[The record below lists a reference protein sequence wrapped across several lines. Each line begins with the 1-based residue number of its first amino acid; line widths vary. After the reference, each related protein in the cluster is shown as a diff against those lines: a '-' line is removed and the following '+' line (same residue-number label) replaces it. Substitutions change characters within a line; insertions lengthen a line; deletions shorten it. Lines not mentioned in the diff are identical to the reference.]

1 MPKKYRADERARAV
15 RMVREQVGEFG
26 SVTKTCQAVSGRLG
40 MSQETLR
47 TWCRQ
52 EQIDSGVEPGVT
64 LQETEQI
71 RSLKARVRRLEE
83 ENAILKAAALS
94 SRGRCNTHDSTQFL
108 GRRGEVKGL
117 SGARVQFR
125 GDFVKI

>member
-1 MPKKYRADERARAV
+1 MPKKYSADERARAV

-52 EQIDSGVEPGVT
+52 EQIDSGVESGVT
-64 LQETEQI
+64 SEEKEQI

-83 ENAILKAAALS
+83 DNAILKAAA
-94 SRGRCNTHDSTQFL
+94 TFFA
-108 GRRGEVKGL
+108 GEL
-117 SGARVQFR
+117 DPRNR
-125 GDFVKI
+125 